1 MPSLCRHSATTT
13 PPAATGLVGARR
25 QGLTA
30 LLLVGLICQAVPA
43 VWPASVDSGSSN
55 EPRILYVPPK
65 KYMPRARL
73 GGTDRAADSAELV
86 VQPLVPDHVGFTS
99 QETPVL
105 NWYLSKP
112 TPHEVRFTLVDD
124 KSVRPIFEAPIPSP
138 KEAGIFSIRTKD
150 LDLVL
155 KPGVQYRWYVSIV
168 RQAPWP
174 DIVTGGII
182 ERCELSDC
190 LIVMDA
196 RMTCSTQSVAEN
208 ARAGLWYD
216 AMGCLCALIDAD
228 PADAS
233 LRKLR
238 ASLLTQ
244 VGLHGVAAW
253 DLQALPSTSR

>member
-1 MPSLCRHSATTT
+1 MML
-13 PPAATGLVGARR
+13 L
-25 QGLTA
+25 GLT
-30 LLLVGLICQAVPA
+30 LQVPPTLAVPA
-43 VWPASVDSGSSN
+43 TDPGPPT
-55 EPRILYVPPK
+55 EPQILYMTPK
-65 KYMPRARL
+65 KFMPRARL
-73 GGTDRAADSAELV
+73 GGTDRGSAKGSDSAEPV

-105 NWYLSKP
+105 NWFLSKP
-112 TPHEVRFTLVDD
+112 TPDEVRFTLIDD
-124 KSVRPIFEAPIPSP
+124 KSVKPIYEAPLPAP
-138 KEAGIFSIRTKD
+138 KTAGIFSIRTKD

-155 KPGVQYRWYVSIV
+155 QPGIQYRWFISIV
-168 RQAPWP
+168 RHASTE

-196 RMTCSTQSVAEN
+196 RMTCSVQSVVQN

-216 AMGCLCALIDAD
+216 AMGCLCSLIDEN
-228 PADAS
+228 PADLS

-244 VGLHGVAAW
+244 VGLHGVAEW
-253 DLQALPSTSR
+253 DLQAVSGMGR

>member
-1 MPSLCRHSATTT
+1 MASACHHSA
-13 PPAATGLVGARR
+13 PPLTGIGPFGSSR
-25 QGLTA
+25 QGLSA
-30 LLLVGLICQAVPA
+30 LLFVALICQAVPA
-43 VWPASVDSGSSN
+43 IWAASADSGSSN

-65 KYMPRARL
+65 KFMPRARL
-73 GGTDRAADSAELV
+73 GGTDRGVDSAELV

-124 KSVRPIFEAPIPSP
+124 KSVRPIFEAPIPAP

-168 RQAPWP
+168 RQAPSP

-196 RMTCSTQSVAEN
+196 RMTCSVQSVTEN

-216 AMGCLCALIDAD
+216 AMGCLCVLIDAD
-228 PADAS
+228 PTDAP
-233 LRKLR
+233 LRRLR

-253 DLQALPSTSR
+253 DLQAISPMSR

>member
-1 MPSLCRHSATTT
+1 MPSGYHHCAIPL
-13 PPAATGLVGARR
+13 TGTGPFGSR
-25 QGLTA
+25 QL
-30 LLLVGLICQAVPA
+30 GLIVLLFLALMCQAVPA
-43 VWPASVDSGSSN
+43 VLAASAESGSSN
-55 EPRILYVPPK
+55 VPRILYVPPK
-65 KYMPRARL
+65 KFMPRARL
-73 GGTDRAADSAELV
+73 GGTDRGPDSAELV

-105 NWYLSKP
+105 NWFLSKP
-112 TPHEVRFTLVDD
+112 TSHEVRFTLVDD
-124 KSVRPIFEAPIPSP
+124 KSVKPVFEAPIPAP

-150 LDLVL
+150 LDLAL
-155 KPGVQYRWYVSIV
+155 QPGVQYRWYVSIV

-196 RMTCSTQSVAEN
+196 RMTCSVQSVTEN

-228 PADAS
+228 PTDVS
-233 LRKLR
+233 LRRLR

-253 DLQALPSTSR
+253 DLQAVPAMSR

>member
-1 MPSLCRHSATTT
+1 MPFAFHHSTT
-13 PPAATGLVGARR
+13 PFTGTGLFGSGR
-25 QGLTA
+25 QGLIVLGLAVLMAQAAPA
-30 LLLVGLICQAVPA
+30 LS
-43 VWPASVDSGSSN
+43 ASLADPNTSN
-55 EPRILYVPPK
+55 EPRIQYVPPK
-65 KYMPRARL
+65 KLMPRARL
-73 GGTDRAADSAELV
+73 GGADRGADSAEPV

-112 TPHEVRFTLVDD
+112 TSHEVRFTLIDD
-124 KSVRPIFEAPIPSP
+124 KSVKPIFEAPLPAP
-138 KEAGIFSIRTKD
+138 KEAGIFSIHTKD

-168 RQAPWP
+168 RQAPSS

-196 RMTCSTQSVAEN
+196 RITCSVQSVTDN

-216 AMGCLCALIDAD
+216 AMGCLCTLIDEN
-228 PADAS
+228 PADLS

-253 DLQALPSTSR
+253 DLQAIPPMSR